1 MAPPH
6 CEPLQKRNAQA
17 TVLTGR
23 HRHHAPRSSAT
34 QGNRYAYRSHTVIA
48 DAGITYPALSANA
61 ATPAP
66 ITQQNVSLALADGL
80 IQATLDQCHAENRT
94 AVVAVVD
101 RGGNLVALR
110 RDDNVGPHNTLAAQ
124 RKAYTA
130 LSSKT
135 PTRLFAERAASTPD
149 AANLNTLDELLLLG
163 GGVPLKVGDEVIGAI
178 GVAGAGGARN
188 DEACAVAAIEKLLPS
203 SH

>member
-1 MAPPH
+1 MR
-6 CEPLQKRNAQA
+6 K
-17 TVLTGR
+17 T
-23 HRHHAPRSSAT
+23 APRWSPWS
-34 QGNRYAYRSHTVIA
+34 IA
-48 DAGITYPALSANA
+48 A
-61 ATPAP
+61 ATWLPCA
-66 ITQQNVSLALADGL
+66 
-80 IQATLDQCHAENRT
+80 ATTTSVRT
-94 AVVAVVD
+94 TPWP
-101 RGGNLVALR
+101 RS
-110 RDDNVGPHNTLAAQ
+110 
-124 RKAYTA
+124 KAYTA

-178 GVAGAGGARN
+178 GVAGAGGAKN

>member
-1 MAPPH
+1 MTPRA
-6 CEPLQKRNAQA
+6 CTLALLIAA
-17 TVLTGR
+17 TVSVATAAADDRGGGR
-23 HRHHAPRSSAT
+23 IIDTPMDSAMP
-34 QGNRYAYRSHTVIA
+34 VE
-48 DAGITYPALSANA
+48 PAAF
-61 ATPAP
+61 
-66 ITQQNVSLALADGL
+66 G
-80 IQATLDQCHAENRT
+80 
-94 AVVAVVD
+94 D

-135 PTRLFAERAASTPD
+135 PTRLFAERAAATPD

-178 GVAGAGGARN
+178 GVAGAGGAKN
-188 DEACAVAAIEKLLPS
+188 DEACAMAAIEKLLPS